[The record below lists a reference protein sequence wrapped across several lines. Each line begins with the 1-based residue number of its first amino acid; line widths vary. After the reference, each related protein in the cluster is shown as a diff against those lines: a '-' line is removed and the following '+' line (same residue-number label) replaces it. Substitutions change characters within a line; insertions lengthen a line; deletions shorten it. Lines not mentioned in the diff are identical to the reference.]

1 MTKLKKDIKNKTK
14 EYTTNESRMKSTI
27 ADFDAKNKELNK
39 QLEILKSLDAK
50 KISEIDESQKF
61 VSQKFDDVA
70 KDLSDVK
77 MKLNKNIYKTN
88 KNNKYSRLD
97 CLELAGVPW
106 QAPENE
112 ENCKLIVQEI
122 CKELHYW
129 LPDMAIST
137 AHRMSQHPDKKV
149 HLLSL

>member
-14 EYTTNESRMKSTI
+14 EYTTNESRMKSAI
-27 ADFDAKNKELNK
+27 ADFDAKNEELNK

-77 MKLNKNIYKTN
+77 MKL
-88 KNNKYSRLD
+88 
-97 CLELAGVPW
+97 
-106 QAPENE
+106 
-112 ENCKLIVQEI
+112 
-122 CKELHYW
+122 
-129 LPDMAIST
+129 
-137 AHRMSQHPDKKV
+137 KKMFYMGR
-149 HLLSL
+149 S